1 MMIWSP
7 LHNSRCKGWTGSNIA
22 RDVWYF
28 LAGISLFSFYFEKI
42 FFSFLETSPLIFG
55 ISALQRQLYN
65 AFERIGGAAPRSSD
79 PISLFDA
86 SGIYTTRLN
95 EPS

>member
-1 MMIWSP
+1 MCGTSW
-7 LHNSRCKGWTGSNIA
+7 
-22 RDVWYF
+22 
-28 LAGISLFSFYFEKI
+28 LASHFFSFYFEKI

-86 SGIYTTRLN
+86 NGIYTTRLN